1 MNVFKPAR
9 FDIYNIL
16 CIAGIN
22 CIRYGKHGS
31 PTLGESLFAVT
42 SKGEVCAFDSSLM
55 DNIDP
60 PEEECIAKQKGESSF
75 KQEIPVAG
83 ITTPFIHPLEN
94 SFTPG
99 SALFVTAKIN
109 EDADRLAFGAEFRE
123 I

>member
-1 MNVFKPAR
+1 MNVFESTR
-9 FDIYNIL
+9 FDPNNNIIYIT
-16 CIAGIN
+16 GIN

-55 DNIDP
+55 DNIDQ
-60 PEEECIAKQKGESSF
+60 PEEEIVKQKGHNSF
-75 KQEIPVAG
+75 KQEIPVVG

-99 SALFVTAKIN
+99 SALFVTAKTN
-109 EDADRLAFGAEFRE
+109 EDADRLVFS
-123 I
+123 II